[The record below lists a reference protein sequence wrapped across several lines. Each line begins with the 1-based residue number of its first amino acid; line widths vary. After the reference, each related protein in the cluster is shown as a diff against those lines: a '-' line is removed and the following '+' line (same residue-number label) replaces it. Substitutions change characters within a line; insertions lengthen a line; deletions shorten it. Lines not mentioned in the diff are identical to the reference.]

1 MPRIQLIRPHTHAGK
16 VYAVGDRLEVDADI
30 AEWLLANGIATTEP
44 KPPKSVPETTATV
57 GGSAVACPHI
67 A

>member
-30 AEWLLANGIATTEP
+30 AEWLLANDIATTEP
-44 KPPKSVPETTATV
+44 KPAKTETDLLPLPRKEPKS
-57 GGSAVACPHI
+57 
-67 A
+67 

>member
-30 AEWLLANGIATTEP
+30 AEWLLANDIAVPEP
-44 KPPKSVPETTATV
+44 KPPKTSPELTAT
-57 GGSAVACPHI
+57 PRKEPQP
-67 A
+67 

>member
-30 AEWLLANGIATTEP
+30 VEWLLANDIATTEP
-44 KPPKSVPETTATV
+44 KPAKTASELTAT
-57 GGSAVACPHI
+57 PRKEPQP
-67 A
+67 